1 VRRAARLAAAALA
14 VLLVA
19 GCGAVKRPSEPAV
32 PALPDI
38 GGAAP
43 SATGAPGAAR
53 TRIVVVTHGQ
63 ASDPFWA
70 VVRRGVDDA
79 ARQLGVSVSYEAP
92 DSYDVV
98 RMSRLIDAAV
108 ATHPDGLVVSLP
120 DPAGLGPA
128 VERALAAGIPVI
140 SINSGASA
148 FRSLG
153 ISVHVGQL
161 EYQAGFAVG
170 ERLARAHVKRVLCV
184 IHEAGNVALTE
195 RCRGVEK
202 ALAET
207 GATVHV
213 LTVDLQDPGGV
224 DRAIATA
231 LRRGRYDAMITLG
244 GAVIAAPALAAI
256 SADGLTGRIT
266 YATFGVGQDVLRGV
280 ADGLIRFA
288 VDQQPYLQGYLPVVL
303 LADYH
308 RYGLMP
314 AKGTLIP
321 TGPVFVT
328 SGNAA
333 SVLELSARGLR

>member
-1 VRRAARLAAAALA
+1 MKRARWLLVAALV

-19 GCGAVKRPSEPAV
+19 GCGDAKRPSEPAV

-79 ARQLGVSVSYEAP
+79 ARQVGVSVSYEAP

-120 DPAGLGPA
+120 DPAGLKPA

-153 ISVHVGQL
+153 IPVHVGQL

-170 ERLARAHVKRVLCV
+170 ERLAKARVKHVLCV
-184 IHEAGNVALTE
+184 IHEAGNVALGE
-195 RCRGVEK
+195 RCRGVAK
-202 ALAET
+202 ALEDA
-207 GATVHV
+207 GAAVHL
-213 LTVDLQDPGGV
+213 LTVDLQDPRGA
-224 DRAIATA
+224 DRAIARA
-231 LRRGRYDAMITLG
+231 LRRG
-244 GAVIAAPALAAI
+244 P
-256 SADGLTGRIT
+256 
-266 YATFGVGQDVLRGV
+266 
-280 ADGLIRFA
+280 
-288 VDQQPYLQGYLPVVL
+288 
-303 LADYH
+303 
-308 RYGLMP
+308 
-314 AKGTLIP
+314 
-321 TGPVFVT
+321 
-328 SGNAA
+328 
-333 SVLELSARGLR
+333 